1 VPNPPPQKPE
11 PPAETEPAPGTAGL
25 LKFSP
30 VETTKPDAEKPEEA
44 KPQTEKPKPQA
55 EKRKPAAKKSKLVAG
70 AKTTDAFTRAVAD
83 ARTALTDRDLA
94 AASKYVQLA
103 SAEVRTPE
111 NHDQVDRLETM
122 LDNLIQFWNGI
133 RASMV
138 KLQAAEEIVIRDTRV
153 VVVDGSRDR
162 LTVKAEGRVRHF
174 RIETMPTSLVMAL
187 VRQNFGHDP
196 GSKAVIATFLAV
208 DPKGDRDLAR
218 QYWQEAAGAG
228 VDCQKLVTELDA
240 MPPAVSR
247 P

>member
-1 VPNPPPQKPE
+1 MPSPAPQKPE
-11 PPAETEPAPGTAGL
+11 PPEEREPAGHRGIVEVLARGNDKARRGEAGRG
-25 LKFSP
+25 
-30 VETTKPDAEKPEEA
+30 EA
-44 KPQTEKPKPQA
+44 ASGENKPQA
-55 EKRKPAAKKSKLVAG
+55 EKRKPAAKKPKLVAG

-94 AASKYVQLA
+94 AANKYVQLA
-103 SAEVRTPE
+103 SAEVRTPD

-122 LDNLIQFWNGI
+122 LDNLTQFWNGI
-133 RASMV
+133 RASMA

-153 VVVDGSRDR
+153 VVVDSSRDR

-187 VRQNFGHDP
+187 VRQNFGHDA

-240 MPPAVSR
+240 MPPVVSR